1 MSPPEGPVRTTIVI
15 LCLTSALSVHA
26 QTPEVYERGIA
37 SYRAGD
43 YERAA
48 ADLKEATQ
56 IFLAPEQMKK
66 YVNTGE
72 FENLAELETA
82 LVYLAL
88 AQTKLGRTEEARE
101 SVLRLM
107 SAERIKPTFATLSL
121 PAETAEFTRIATSLV
136 PDANLN
142 QVQVATATPPPPTP
156 APVVAPVPQPRP
168 PQPQPVQIVQTPP
181 PPPPTVVV
189 APVPVQPQPQPNVE
203 QLLADERAR
212 MERDLERRIAEIR
225 AAAQRSA
232 EERIAAE
239 RASIQQG
246 YIPRD
251 YFRALRD
258 ADNLA
263 VDGQF
268 REANDIYNSLVV
280 REGVPREVVIEAA
293 IGLYRTG
300 AFRGAAEAFRKLAP
314 FRRGEEDV
322 RYYNA
327 VVLYETGAYDAAG
340 HELSC
345 ALPFIHV
352 TDDVARYRQKIEQM
366 AQRQALR

>member
-1 MSPPEGPVRTTIVI
+1 MRTTIAI
-15 LCLTSALSVHA
+15 LSLTAALFGHA
-26 QTPEVYERGIA
+26 QTPEVLERGIA

-48 ADLKEATQ
+48 AELKEATQ

-107 SAERIKPTFATLSL
+107 SAERIKPTFAALSL

-142 QVQVATATPPPPTP
+142 QVQVATATPPPLTP
-156 APVVAPVPQPRP
+156 APVVAPMPEPRP
-168 PQPQPVQIVQTPP
+168 PQPQPVQIVQTPA
-181 PPPPTVVV
+181 PPPPTVVLT
-189 APVPVQPQPQPNVE
+189 PVPVQPQQAQPNVE

-352 TDDVARYRQKIEQM
+352 TEDVARYRQKIEQM